1 MINIQ
6 ILSQQP
12 LTCVDLIPART
23 KNTHLLFGFDFN
35 TMIKDEKETHPIN
48 RFMDRFIWLTRR
60 YVLNNSAII
69 KKLSLKELVNDLK
82 EDMHNDVLFNIQ
94 EFQKNCHNPH
104 QSIKIENILR
114 QELII
119 LERLKNTNFVF
130 LTCSLDEDNDTFVIH
145 DSFQNGQQMLELKQ
159 TTQGLLHQIDI
170 KRASFS
176 NQGELLLSIKYQK
189 ED

>member
-35 TMIKDEKETHPIN
+35 TVIKDEKETHPIN

-94 EFQKNCHNPH
+94 EFQKKLS
-104 QSIKIENILR
+104 QSSSINKNRKYIETR
-114 QELII
+114 
-119 LERLKNTNFVF
+119 TYNFRTSQKYKLCV
-130 LTCSLDEDNDTFVIH
+130 SH
-145 DSFQNGQQMLELKQ
+145 M
-159 TTQGLLHQIDI
+159 
-170 KRASFS
+170 FS
-176 NQGELLLSIKYQK
+176 GRI
-189 ED
+189 